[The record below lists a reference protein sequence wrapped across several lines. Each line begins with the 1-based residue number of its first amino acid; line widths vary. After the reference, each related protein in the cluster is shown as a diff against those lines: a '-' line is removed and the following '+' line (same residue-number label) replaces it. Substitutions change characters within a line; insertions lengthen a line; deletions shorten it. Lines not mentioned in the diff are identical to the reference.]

1 MDAGPLQGLADAD
14 GNIAD
19 ADENITDIW
28 RMLMIWRMVHDLADG
43 NDLVDGND
51 LWQMEFQ
58 VGQGIPAVSHRRFS
72 KYSDGNGEGPI

>member
-1 MDAGPLQGLADAD
+1 
-14 GNIAD
+14 
-19 ADENITDIW
+19 
-28 RMLMIWRMVHDLADG
+28 MIWRMVHDLADG